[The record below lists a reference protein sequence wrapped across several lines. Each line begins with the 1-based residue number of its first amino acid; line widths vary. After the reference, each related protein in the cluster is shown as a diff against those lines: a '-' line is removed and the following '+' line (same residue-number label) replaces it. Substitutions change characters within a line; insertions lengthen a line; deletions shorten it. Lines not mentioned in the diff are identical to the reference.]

1 MFHRRPEPI
10 QLTSSPMQLQSPL
23 PSRDGKKLFVVGM
36 TFRGELTEFD
46 AKTGK
51 PSPFLGGI
59 SADWVETSRD
69 GKQVA
74 YVSYPQG
81 DLWRSNIDG
90 TNRVK
95 LTFGPVKPVLPRWS
109 PDGQSILFFDFPGGP
124 NHPGK
129 MYVIPAT
136 GGTARE
142 LLPNDTHNE
151 QDPTW
156 SAEGNKIVFSGDA
169 NDASTSSD
177 PAIKILDVQSGNVSA
192 VPGSQGMFSPR
203 WSPDGRYIAGMTSD
217 SKNLLLFDVRTQK
230 WKKIA
235 EGTFS
240 WINWSRDSQYIY
252 SKDQTATDSVVRVQI
267 KDGKI
272 ERLMSL
278 KDYVLTGLGGGAVSV
293 APDGSPLLLLDRGT
307 QDVYALDWIAP

>member
-1 MFHRRPEPI
+1 
-10 QLTSSPMQLQSPL
+10 
-23 PSRDGKKLFVVGM
+23 M
-36 TFRGELTEFD
+36 TFRGELTKFD
-46 AKTGK
+46 VKTGK
-51 PSPFLGGI
+51 PSPFLGGV
-59 SADWVETSRD
+59 SADWVAASRD

-81 DLWRSNIDG
+81 DLWRSSLDG
-90 TNRVK
+90 TDRVK

-109 PDGQSILFFDFPGGP
+109 PDGQTILFFDFPGGP

-136 GGTARE
+136 GGTPRE
-142 LLPNDTHNE
+142 LLPDDKQNE

-156 SAEGNKIVFSGDA
+156 SADGKKIVFSGDA
-169 NDASTSSD
+169 NDAATSSA
-177 PAIKILDVQSGNVSA
+177 PAIKILDVQSGNVSP

-203 WSPDGRYIAGMTSD
+203 WSPDGRYIAAMTSD

-235 EGTFS
+235 EGTLS
-240 WINWSRDSQYIY
+240 WINWSPDSQYIY
-252 SKDQTATDSVVRVQI
+252 AKDQAATDSVVRVRI
-267 KDGKI
+267 KDGRI
-272 ERLMSL
+272 EHLINL
-278 KDYVLTGLGGGAVSV
+278 KSYVLTGLGGGSVSV